1 MGRVMAAK
9 SIIIH
14 VYEDVLV
21 KSNTSQAIYG
31 SLNESDLYGCLC
43 LNICQFIAVFD
54 NDGKVWF
61 IGEGVSQRYLVG
73 FEVL

>member
-1 MGRVMAAK
+1 MDACVEILGP
-9 SIIIH
+9 
-14 VYEDVLV
+14 
-21 KSNTSQAIYG
+21 
-31 SLNESDLYGCLC
+31 
-43 LNICQFIAVFD
+43 QFIAVFD